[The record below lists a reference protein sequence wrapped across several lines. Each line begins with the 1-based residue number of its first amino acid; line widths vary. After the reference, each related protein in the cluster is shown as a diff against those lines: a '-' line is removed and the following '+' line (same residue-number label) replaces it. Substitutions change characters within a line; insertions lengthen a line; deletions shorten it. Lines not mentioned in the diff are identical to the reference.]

1 MAVSRS
7 TTNGNRYLLDTNVV
21 IALHRGGDDVVRA
34 AVERAGDI
42 YLSATVVGE
51 LYYGALYSSSP
62 ARNVARVAAL
72 AGGAAVLP
80 CDVETAV
87 VYGEIKSDLR
97 RRGRMI
103 PDNDIW
109 IAAAAVQHG
118 LTLVT
123 RDAHFEAVTVLART
137 AW

>member
-1 MAVSRS
+1 MSRS
-7 TTNGNRYLLDTNVV
+7 TNNVDRYLLDTNVV
-21 IALHRGGDDVVRA
+21 VALHRGDHAVRV
-34 AVERAGDI
+34 AVERAGEV

-62 ARNVARVAAL
+62 ARNVARVAGL
-72 AGGAAVLP
+72 AGGAVVLP
-80 CDVETAV
+80 CDAETAV

-103 PDNDIW
+103 PDNDVW

-123 RDAHFEAVTVLART
+123 RDAHFAMVAALSRA